1 MVKQA
6 TKYYQDNI
14 GKVKTPDD
22 LINNYRLFS
31 YVTTAY
37 GLGDKVNAKALFQ
50 KVLTQGVGS
59 ASNLAY
65 TLNDPSILA
74 LAQTFN
80 FAANGTSTT
89 SSAAVTKDVVS
100 RYVEQNMESEQGQS
114 NPGLQLAMY
123 FKQNAPNIKS
133 VYNILADKSLL
144 TVVQT
149 ALGISSLTSGED
161 VDTQARLIS
170 KKLNI
175 ADFQDSTKL
184 QKFVEKFA
192 VMYDINNSSSSQSS
206 NLMYSMQG
214 IKFGSI

>member
-1 MVKQA
+1 MTSTLSAYLQITNNQTKWQTITSSQPMVKQA

-100 RYVEQNMESEQGQS
+100 RYVEQNME
-114 NPGLQLAMY
+114 
-123 FKQNAPNIKS
+123 F
-133 VYNILADKSLL
+133 
-144 TVVQT
+144 
-149 ALGISSLTSGED
+149 
-161 VDTQARLIS
+161 
-170 KKLNI
+170 
-175 ADFQDSTKL
+175 
-184 QKFVEKFA
+184 
-192 VMYDINNSSSSQSS
+192 
-206 NLMYSMQG
+206 
-214 IKFGSI
+214 